1 MKIRVHYCS
10 QAFLTTA
17 LAAICLFVPSH
28 MHAEQSAVPNASCT
42 AATLAGGYGAV
53 LSGVQINGTSTLNV
67 AVAGRLVADG
77 QGHIT
82 SMTGTVSLAGIVVS
96 ASGSGTYTIGPA
108 CTGSATLN
116 TNVIPTVH
124 MTFTL
129 VSGNTKA
136 LAIGTDSTY
145 VVTGEIDKQ

>member
-1 MKIRVHYCS
+1 LKTSVRYCS
-10 QAFLTTA
+10 QAVLTAA
-17 LAAICLFVPSH
+17 LAAICLFAPFGLR
-28 MHAEQSAVPNASCT
+28 AEENAVPNASCT
-42 AATLAGGYGAV
+42 LASLAGGYGAV
-53 LSGVQINGTSTLNV
+53 LSGVQVNGTSTVNL

-77 QGHIT
+77 KGNIT
-82 SMTGTVSLAGIVVS
+82 SMTGTVSLGGVVVA
-96 ASGSGTYTIGPA
+96 ASGNGTYTVGPA

-116 TNVIPTVH
+116 TNVLSIVH

-136 LAIGTDSTY
+136 LAIGTDTNY